1 MTDKSSLRRIRIFL
15 VLALCL
21 SGALLLLASV
31 LPFGTLKPL
40 VDSLGKDGDV
50 ELFSRELFNSV
61 KLWLGLAGLILLLL
75 GGSIQFARRSAER
88 ALDRVIAGLY
98 RFARAFP
105 GDVRQVA
112 GSLRQLGRPRIY
124 MWAVLAL
131 SLAAAVNFGLFLSQ
145 PMRYDESYTVLAF
158 AIRPMRYVISDYH
171 LPNNHVF
178 HTILV
183 HLAYNLLGSQP
194 WIVRLPAYLAGVLAV
209 PVTYVVASQFYNRP
223 TGLLSAAMLAVSP
236 ELLDYATNA
245 RGYTLVVL
253 FTLLILALAAY
264 LRKRNNT
271 FAWMLFVLF
280 SALGFYTIPIMIFPF
295 GMVMT
300 WLLLSWLFKDVGTAY
315 GTGLDFVKYLFVA
328 GMAVVVL
335 TAIFYLPIF
344 WSSGVESVLGNRFV
358 SALEWD
364 DFSESVFVRFH
375 NTWRAWNKDVLPIV
389 GWVTLLGAGVGIVF
403 HAHSGKTRAPL
414 WLAALVWIGGVLV
427 ARQVAPW
434 PRVWLFL
441 LPLFLMWA
449 SAGMVI
455 AGQALLARWEL
466 PRLAFVLA
474 ALALTAWLS
483 VNLFQIQSANFFK
496 NPGNLGEAEE
506 MTVFIQQNLNPE
518 DVVVVVIPLNYPT
531 RYYFN
536 RYGIAD
542 KYLCGARCPADFER
556 ALVVVNEREG
566 QTLESVLDKVHL
578 SGQINLDSEEV
589 IHEYASTKLYA
600 FKPKRASN

>member
-1 MTDKSSLRRIRIFL
+1 MTQKTSIQKIRILLLF
-15 VLALCL
+15 VLLL
-21 SGALLLLASV
+21 SGALVLLASV
-31 LPFGTLKPL
+31 LPFGILKPA

-50 ELFSRELFNSV
+50 ELFT
-61 KLWLGLAGLILLLL
+61 AGLLHTLKPWLTLTGLMLLLV
-75 GGSIQFARRSAER
+75 GGFMLVARKWTELALERSLAR
-88 ALDRVIAGLY
+88 LNDFV
-98 RFARAFP
+98 RAFP
-105 GDVRQVA
+105 GDVSQVFSA
-112 GSLRQLGRPRIY
+112 LQAVSRPRIY
-124 MWAVLAL
+124 LLAL
-131 SLAAAVNFGLFLSQ
+131 LAVTLAAAVNFGLFLSQ

-183 HLAYNLLGSQP
+183 HLAYNLLGNQP

-209 PVTYVVASQFYNRP
+209 PLVYVVASQFYNRP
-223 TGLLSAAMLAVSP
+223 TGLLSAAILAVSP

-245 RGYTLVVL
+245 RGYTLIVL
-253 FTLLILALAAY
+253 FTLLILALAAF
-264 LRKRNNT
+264 LRKRKNA
-271 FAWMLFVLF
+271 FGWMLFVLF

-295 GMVMT
+295 GMVMA
-300 WLLLSWLFKDVGTAY
+300 WLFLSWLFNDVGAAY
-315 GTGLDFVKYLFVA
+315 GSGLGFVKYLVVA
-328 GMAVVVL
+328 GAAVVLL

-344 WSSGVESVLGNRFV
+344 WSSGVQSVLGNRFV

-375 NTWRAWNKDVLPIV
+375 NTWRAWNKNVPPVV
-389 GWVTLLGAGVGIVF
+389 GLAALLGAGISLVF
-403 HAHSGKTRAPL
+403 HFRIGKTRAPL
-414 WLAALVWIGGVLV
+414 FLAALIWIGGVLV
-427 ARQVAPW
+427 LRQVAPW

-441 LPLFLMWA
+441 LPLFLIWA
-449 SAGMVI
+449 SAGLVF
-455 AGQALLARWEL
+455 AGQVLLARWKL
-466 PRLAFVLA
+466 PRAAFVLA

-483 VNLFQIQSANFFK
+483 LNLVQTQSANFFK
-496 NPGNLGEAEE
+496 RPGNQGEAEE
-506 MTVFIQQNLNPE
+506 MTVFIQQNLHPN

-566 QTLESVLDKVHL
+566 QTLESVLDKVRL
-578 SGQINLDSEEV
+578 SGQINLDSGEV

-600 FKPKRASN
+600 FKPKQASN